1 MNLVIID
8 DEPIF
13 SKGLK
18 MLVEKTSTHFS
29 SVCLAGSAKETLS
42 IIDDKHNIDVFF
54 VDINL
59 PDMNGLDLIKKIK
72 VVYPNALIVVIS
84 GYNDFN
90 YARQAIHLKVF
101 DYLLKPLAPSDVK
114 HLLQKIENELIN
126 KEVVTPTSTLVD
138 TSPLCIS
145 VINIIEEH
153 FAKRDLSLTSV
164 ANDLFVDSSY
174 LSKQMKKYTGKS
186 FNDYLTHYR
195 ISKAKELLS
204 QTVMRYNI
212 QEIGER
218 VGYPNQHYF
227 SRLFKQQT
235 QLTPSQYRDQLYQYH
250 GKTT

>member
-1 MNLVIID
+1 MKLLIID

-13 SKGLK
+13 RKGLK
-18 MLVEKTSTHFS
+18 KVVETHSTIFQS
-29 SVCLAGSAKETLS
+29 IFLADTAKEALTVL
-42 IIDDKHNIDVFF
+42 DNQKKIDVFF

-72 VVYPNALIVVIS
+72 ATQQDAIIVVIS
-84 GYNDFN
+84 GYDDFSF
-90 YARQAIHLKVF
+90 ARQAIHLKVF

-114 HLLQKIENELIN
+114 HLLRKIELELNTKESLIEN
-126 KEVVTPTSTLVD
+126 KPLPSLT
-138 TSPLCIS
+138 PLCTS

-153 FAKRDLSLTSV
+153 YAKRDLSLTSV
-164 ANDLFVDSSY
+164 SNDLFVDSSY
-174 LSKQMKKYTGKS
+174 LSKQMKKNTGKS

-195 ISKAKELLS
+195 ITKAKELLS
-204 QTVMRYNI
+204 QPNRLYTI

-235 QLTPSQYRDQLYQYH
+235 HLTPSQYRENFYR
-250 GKTT
+250 

>member
-1 MNLVIID
+1 MKLLIID

-13 SKGLK
+13 RKGLK
-18 MLVEKTSTHFS
+18 KVVETHSTIFQS
-29 SVCLAGSAKETLS
+29 IFLADTAKEALTVL
-42 IIDDKHNIDVFF
+42 DNQKKIDVFF

-72 VVYPNALIVVIS
+72 ATQQDAIIVVIS
-84 GYNDFN
+84 GYDDFSF
-90 YARQAIHLKVF
+90 ARQAIHLKVF

-114 HLLQKIENELIN
+114 HLLRKIEIELNTKESLTEN
-126 KEVVTPTSTLVD
+126 KPLPSLT
-138 TSPLCIS
+138 PLCTS

-153 FAKRDLSLTSV
+153 YAKRDLSLTSV
-164 ANDLFVDSSY
+164 SNDLFVDSSY
-174 LSKQMKKYTGKS
+174 LSKQMKKNTGKS

-195 ISKAKELLS
+195 ITKAKELLS
-204 QTVMRYNI
+204 QPNRLYTI

-235 QLTPSQYRDQLYQYH
+235 HLTPSQYRENFYR
-250 GKTT
+250 

>member
-1 MNLVIID
+1 MNLLIID

-13 SKGLK
+13 SKGFK
-18 MLVEKTSTHFS
+18 KVIEKNTTLFTSIFIAAT
-29 SVCLAGSAKETLS
+29 AKDVLTL
-42 IIDDKHNIDVFF
+42 IDEKEKIDVFF

-72 VVYPNALIVVIS
+72 VIYPESLIVVIS

-114 HLLQKIENELIN
+114 HLLHKIEEELTLEKKTSKNE
-126 KEVVTPTSTLVD
+126 KFHLV
-138 TSPLCIS
+138 SPLCVS
-145 VINIIEEH
+145 AINTIEEH
-153 FAKRDLSLTSV
+153 YANKDLNLTSV
-164 ANDLFVDSSY
+164 ANDLFVDNSY
-174 LSKQMKKYTGKS
+174 LSKQMKKFTGKS

-195 ISKAKELLS
+195 IKKAKELLS
-204 QTVMRYNI
+204 QTSIRYTI

-235 QLTPSQYRDQLYQYH
+235 QLTPTQYRDQFYH
-250 GKTT
+250 

>member
-1 MNLVIID
+1 MNLLIID

-13 SKGLK
+13 SKGFK
-18 MLVEKTSTHFS
+18 KVVEKNTTLFTSILIAAT
-29 SVCLAGSAKETLS
+29 AKEALN
-42 IIDDKHNIDVFF
+42 IIDEQEIIQVFF

-72 VVYPNALIVVIS
+72 IIYPDSLIVVIS

-114 HLLQKIENELIN
+114 HLLHKIENEFSSETKQVKTNELHP
-126 KEVVTPTSTLVD
+126 V
-138 TSPLCIS
+138 SPLCIS
-145 VINIIEEH
+145 VINIIKEH
-153 FAKRDLSLTSV
+153 YANKELSLTSV
-164 ANDLFVDSSY
+164 SNQLFVDSSY

-195 ISKAKELLS
+195 IEKAKELLS
-204 QTVMRYNI
+204 QTIIHYSI

-218 VGYPNQHYF
+218 VGYPNPHYF
-227 SRLFKQQT
+227 SRLFKQHT
-235 QLTPSQYRDQLYQYH
+235 HLTPSQFRTNFYH
-250 GKTT
+250 

>member
-1 MNLVIID
+1 MKLLIID

-13 SKGLK
+13 RKGLK
-18 MLVEKTSTHFS
+18 KVVETHSTIFQS
-29 SVCLAGSAKETLS
+29 IFLADTAKEALTVL
-42 IIDDKHNIDVFF
+42 DNQKKIDVFF

-72 VVYPNALIVVIS
+72 ATQQDAIIVVIS
-84 GYNDFN
+84 GYDDFSF
-90 YARQAIHLKVF
+90 ARQAIHLKVF

-114 HLLQKIENELIN
+114 HLLRKIELELNTKESLTEN
-126 KEVVTPTSTLVD
+126 KPLPSLT
-138 TSPLCIS
+138 PLCTS

-153 FAKRDLSLTSV
+153 YAKRDLSLTSV
-164 ANDLFVDSSY
+164 SNDLFVDSSY
-174 LSKQMKKYTGKS
+174 LSKQMKKNTGKS

-195 ISKAKELLS
+195 ITKAKELLS
-204 QTVMRYNI
+204 QPNRLYTI

-235 QLTPSQYRDQLYQYH
+235 HLTPSQYRENFYR
-250 GKTT
+250 